1 MSYRCNMNNSRI
13 KNPQFV
19 SQNCTR
25 PTWTNNI
32 ISEEVIMLL
41 DPSTIAAFM
50 HVCPRSML
58 SPALSFSLL
67 FLLPGY
73 NGQTHNKEGKTRDC
87 GTRYVGRLTMEH
99 TWARA
104 GAFEVALGRQ
114 KVPHG
119 APVWNVGGGRGE
131 EKKTRGNAE
140 KGARNGTMLS
150 ASSAFS
156 SSSSSLQLRLM
167 LHASLL
173 QSRSGASMTLSDL
186 FAKRRTRPVTWYA
199 CCRKATRHYPSC
211 TLACA

>member
-1 MSYRCNMNNSRI
+1 
-13 KNPQFV
+13 
-19 SQNCTR
+19 
-25 PTWTNNI
+25 
-32 ISEEVIMLL
+32 MLL

-58 SPALSFSLL
+58 SPALPFSLL

-119 APVWNVGGGRGE
+119 APVWNVGGEGGKRKKRGG
-131 EKKTRGNAE
+131 TRRKAQGTEQCFQPLLPFLLLLLFNCGWCCTRPFFNPARVPAWRSPICSRNAE
-140 KGARNGTMLS
+140 HGRSLGTHVVVKQHGIIQLALS
-150 ASSAFS
+150 RVRKLSYS
-156 SSSSSLQLRLM
+156 RVI
-167 LHASLL
+167 LL
-173 QSRSGASMTLSDL
+173 ANRS
-186 FAKRRTRPVTWYA
+186 
-199 CCRKATRHYPSC
+199 
-211 TLACA
+211 